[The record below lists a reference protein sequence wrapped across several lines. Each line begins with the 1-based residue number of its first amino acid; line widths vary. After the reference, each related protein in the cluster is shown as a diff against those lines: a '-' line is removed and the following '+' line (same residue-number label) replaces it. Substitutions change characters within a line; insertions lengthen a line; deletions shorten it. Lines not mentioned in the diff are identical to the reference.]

1 MRRLGDTLSPDP
13 FFLHFA
19 VFGVLSGSLARSWRQ
34 MWLAV
39 IGVNVF
45 YAIPYINDSIHYK
58 LSPARRPLLTL
69 RQALELVATDQAMYV
84 LLGGQL
90 FASAGCA
97 IVIFWLRQV
106 LTKKTQ

>member
-1 MRRLGDTLSPDP
+1 MSPIP

-45 YAIPYINDSIHYK
+45 YAIRYINESVHYK

-69 RQALELVATDQAMYV
+69 RQALELVATDQVLYV
-84 LLGGQL
+84 QLGGQL

-106 LTKKTQ
+106 LTNKTQ

>member
-1 MRRLGDTLSPDP
+1 MRRLGNTLSPAP

-45 YAIPYINDSIHYK
+45 YAIQYINE
-58 LSPARRPLLTL
+58 LSPARWPLLTL